1 MERKKVE
8 NISPSHSSPNGLP
21 TDSWVA
27 LRNTRSWAR
36 CNCPWS
42 DVSSGWWRERWRSC
56 PGSASGRRGRG
67 REVCSAVVGVEYEV
81 HALFHRGMLLLR
93 TAYFLE
99 VLPWVVVPSATTILA
114 RRTIS
119 CYCAGGNQFTW
130 PLSPEV
136 GRASALGTLSWNS
149 LSFMC

>member
-1 MERKKVE
+1 MLVVDGDER
-8 NISPSHSSPNGLP
+8 G
-21 TDSWVA
+21 DGVA
-27 LRNTRSWAR
+27 LDLQVGGEAEEEKYVLLS
-36 CNCPWS
+36 P
-42 DVSSGWWRERWRSC
+42 
-56 PGSASGRRGRG
+56 
-67 REVCSAVVGVEYEV
+67 AVVGVEYEV